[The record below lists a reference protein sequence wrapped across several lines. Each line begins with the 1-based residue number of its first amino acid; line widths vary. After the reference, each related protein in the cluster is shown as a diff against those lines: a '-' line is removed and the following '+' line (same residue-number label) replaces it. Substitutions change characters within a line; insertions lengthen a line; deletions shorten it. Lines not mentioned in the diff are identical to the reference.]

1 MVYIKLIVYHNHDV
15 VSGSDITLCIKIDKP
30 LVVIIL
36 SNLCNDVNKNIAY
49 IMTESEHFHV
59 KMRL

>member
-1 MVYIKLIVYHNHDV
+1 MVYIKFIVYHNHDV
-15 VSGSDITLCIKIDKP
+15 VSGRYTLCIKIDKP

-49 IMTESEHFHV
+49 IMTES
-59 KMRL
+59 